1 VSHPGQLLSL
11 NKAAFRTRVEG
22 ERSKEEGHMKAIR
35 FLVFRV
41 FLLIAF
47 MTAYLCLLYGQEH
60 GHVVPIARNTAW
72 NDLVIQVNPEM
83 GEESPNSPG
92 KELLLIQSFL
102 AEHKSEAIV
111 GTYDITVLRAIDEV
125 RARFQ
130 KADKDLETIN
140 NELSY
145 KEVQVKLGR

>member
-1 VSHPGQLLSL
+1 
-11 NKAAFRTRVEG
+11 
-22 ERSKEEGHMKAIR
+22 MKAIR

-60 GHVVPIARNTAW
+60 GHVVPIERNTAW

-83 GEESPNSPG
+83 GEESPDSLG

-130 KADKDLETIN
+130 KADKDLETIK
-140 NELSY
+140 NELSD
-145 KEVQVKLGR
+145 KKVQAKLGR

>member
-1 VSHPGQLLSL
+1 
-11 NKAAFRTRVEG
+11 
-22 ERSKEEGHMKAIR
+22 MKAIR

-41 FLLIAF
+41 FLLITF
-47 MTAYLCLLYGQEH
+47 MTAYLCLGQKR

-83 GEESPNSPG
+83 GDTSPDSLG
-92 KELLLIQSFL
+92 KEFLFIQNFL
-102 AEHKSEAIV
+102 AEHKYEAIF
-111 GTYDITVLRAIDEV
+111 GTYDIAV
-125 RARFQ
+125 RATDQVGYRLQ
-130 KADKDLETIN
+130 KSDKDLETIK

>member
-1 VSHPGQLLSL
+1 
-11 NKAAFRTRVEG
+11 
-22 ERSKEEGHMKAIR
+22 MKAIR

-47 MTAYLCLLYGQEH
+47 MTAYLCLLYGQES

-83 GEESPNSPG
+83 GDTSPDSLG
-92 KELLLIQSFL
+92 KELLFIQSFL

-111 GTYDITVLRAIDEV
+111 GTYDIAVFRAIDQV
-125 RARFQ
+125 HVRFQ
-130 KADKDLETIN
+130 KADKDLETIK

-145 KEVQVKLGR
+145 KEAQAKLGR

>member
-1 VSHPGQLLSL
+1 
-11 NKAAFRTRVEG
+11 
-22 ERSKEEGHMKAIR
+22 MKTVR
-35 FLVFRV
+35 FLIFRV

-47 MTAYLCLLYGQEH
+47 MTAYLYLLYGQER
-60 GHVVPIARNTAW
+60 GRVVPIARNTAW

-83 GEESPNSPG
+83 GDSSTDCLG
-92 KELLLIQSFL
+92 KELLLLQSFL
-102 AEHKSEAIV
+102 REHKSEQKV
-111 GTYDITVLRAIDEV
+111 GVYDMAVLRTIDHV

-130 KADKDLETIN
+130 KADKDLETIK

>member
-1 VSHPGQLLSL
+1 
-11 NKAAFRTRVEG
+11 
-22 ERSKEEGHMKAIR
+22 MKAIR

-60 GHVVPIARNTAW
+60 GHVVPIERNTAW

-83 GEESPNSPG
+83 GEESPDSLG